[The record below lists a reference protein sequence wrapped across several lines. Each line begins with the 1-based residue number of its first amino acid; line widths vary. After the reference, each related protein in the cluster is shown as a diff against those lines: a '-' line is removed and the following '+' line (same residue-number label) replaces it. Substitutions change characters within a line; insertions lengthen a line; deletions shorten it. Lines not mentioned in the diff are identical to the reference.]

1 MRIHE
6 ILTEAELD
14 EINRRGFLKGLGAG
28 AAGTVVGPA
37 TAKGGLIY
45 GAPIPIH
52 TDSDPPLKRTIKVIW
67 NYKGDYKSLTDSD
80 KKIITQSVYLLY
92 LARISGENQLY
103 KEAYK
108 TVTEINDAFTDVD
121 VGKVMNSVKEF
132 LENLRVKNPNQFN
145 SIQNAYFSKQNEILT
160 AGNNLATQGP
170 GAQSVIDPFASS
182 TASKPNTTTTPPPSN
197 KTQNISYNEKLM
209 RAVKPHITLLDVDMP
224 EVKKDYT
231 NPAEVEVRTNGTGNI
246 VYSYLGKSSGS
257 KKWDDAVI
265 NAINKTKVLPLDEQG
280 KSPRAMTF
288 RFNPFDT

>member
-37 TAKGGLIY
+37 KAQGGLIY

-103 KEAYK
+103 KVAYK

-132 LENLRVKNPNQFN
+132 LENLRVKNPNQFS

-170 GAQSVIDPFASS
+170 GAQSVVDPFASS
-182 TASKPNTTTTPPPSN
+182 TASKPTTASTPTSSN
-197 KTQNISYNEKLM
+197 ATRNISYNEKLM
-209 RAVKPHITLLDVDMP
+209 WAVKPHIILPDIDMP

-231 NPAEVEVRTNGTGNI
+231 NPAEVEVRTDGTGNI

-265 NAINKTKVLPLDEQG
+265 KAINKTKVLPLDDQG
-280 KSPRAMTF
+280 KSPRAMAF
-288 RFNPFDT
+288 RFNPFDN